1 MNIGKSITPIM
12 PPKVETDKA
21 FPRLLPKYLAIVVS
35 PACTIA
41 PCPKKRNLYGKFI
54 RHEILPKGGKTEQA
68 LGHPVLFH
76 HGKGIE
82 TVPRLHSGGE
92 GAIDDLEA

>member
-35 PACTIA
+35 PACPIA
-41 PCPKKRNLYGKFI
+41 PCPKKRKLNIINKRKNTCSI
-54 RHEILPKGGKTEQA
+54 KKNIAKHDKNIP
-68 LGHPVLFH
+68 
-76 HGKGIE
+76 
-82 TVPRLHSGGE
+82 
-92 GAIDDLEA
+92 IDISKE

>member
-35 PACTIA
+35 PACPIA
-41 PCPKKRNLYGKFI
+41 PCPKKRKLKIVKQLKNEKMKQKADLK
-54 RHEILPKGGKTEQA
+54 KK
-68 LGHPVLFH
+68 
-76 HGKGIE
+76 
-82 TVPRLHSGGE
+82 S
-92 GAIDDLEA
+92 DDLAIRFVREDINVEKAKRITAMDNT